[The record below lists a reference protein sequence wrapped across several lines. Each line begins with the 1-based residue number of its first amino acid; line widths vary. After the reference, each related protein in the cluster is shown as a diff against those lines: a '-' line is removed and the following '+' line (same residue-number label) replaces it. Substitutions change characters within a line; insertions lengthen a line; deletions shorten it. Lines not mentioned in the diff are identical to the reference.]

1 MSTSE
6 AVLRQ
11 AGDTFVPVRRRIFR
25 RLLKD
30 RTAVAGLVVILVFV
44 LAALLA
50 PWLAPHDPVETDFSN
65 RFASLSRSHPLG
77 TDNLGR
83 DVFARILH
91 GARLSLG
98 MAVSAT
104 VGITILGVV
113 LGLVAGMYG
122 RLVETVIMRSVDVLL
137 ALPTLILALVV
148 VGLLGQGLRNLI
160 ITIIFVQWPRYARL
174 VRGMTL
180 KIREQD
186 FVQAARAVG
195 ASKPRIMF
203 RHVAPN
209 LLGPTV
215 VFSTIDMGSTL
226 LAVSGLSFLGFGVGP
241 PTPEWGAMLAE
252 ARSFLDRAPQLLFWP
267 GLAITL
273 MVLAFNLAGDGLR
286 DLLDPRTTESTPGWE
301 RRLRRRR
308 QPPSRP
314 AGAAASDIEVPRTDD
329 PDPQARGAPG

>member
-1 MSTSE
+1 LSTSE

-11 AGDTFVPVRRRIFR
+11 AGDTFVPVRRRVFR
-25 RLLKD
+25 RLMKD
-30 RTAVAGLVVILVFV
+30 RTAVAGLAVIALFV
-44 LAALLA
+44 LAAVLA
-50 PWLAPHDPVETDFSN
+50 PWIARHDPVQTNFAN
-65 RFASLSRSHPLG
+65 RFAKVSASHPLG

-91 GARLSLG
+91 GARLSIG
-98 MAVSAT
+98 MAVTAT
-104 VGITILGVV
+104 AGITIVGLL

-122 RLVETVIMRSVDVLL
+122 RLAETVIMRSVDVLL

-160 ITIIFVQWPRYARL
+160 ITIIAVQWPRYARL

-186 FVQAARAVG
+186 FVEAARAVG
-195 ASKPRIMF
+195 ASRPRIMF

-209 LLGPTV
+209 LIGPTV

-252 ARSFLDRAPQLLFWP
+252 ARSFLDKAPLLLAWP

-286 DLLDPRTTESTPGWE
+286 DLLDPRTVESTPGLE
-301 RRLRRRR
+301 RKGLRVRRRR
-308 QPPSRP
+308 RP
-314 AGAAASDIEVPRTDD
+314 AEPL
-329 PDPQARGAPG
+329 PAPATGDLPIDEQPLDVRPGP

>member
-1 MSTSE
+1 
-6 AVLRQ
+6 V
-11 AGDTFVPVRRRIFR
+11 
-25 RLLKD
+25 
-30 RTAVAGLVVILVFV
+30 
-44 LAALLA
+44 LA
-50 PWLAPHDPVETDFSN
+50 PWLATHDPIETNFSE
-65 RFASLSRSHPLG
+65 RFAPVSRDHPLG

-83 DVFARILH
+83 DVFSRIVH
-91 GARLSLG
+91 GARLSIG

-104 VGITILGVV
+104 AGITLLGLL

-122 RLVETVIMRSVDVLL
+122 RLAETVIMRSVDVLL

-160 ITIIFVQWPRYARL
+160 ITIILVQWPRYARL

-186 FVQAARAVG
+186 FVEAARAVG
-195 ASKPRIMF
+195 ASRPRIMW

-209 LLGPTV
+209 LIGPTV
-215 VFSTIDMGSTL
+215 VFSTIDMGNTL

-252 ARSFLDRAPQLLFWP
+252 ARTFLDRAPLLLAWP
-267 GLAITL
+267 GIAITL

-286 DLLDPRTTESTPGWE
+286 DLLDPRTVESTPGLE
-301 RRLRRRR
+301 RQFRFFRRR
-308 QPPSRP
+308 PGNRP
-314 AGAAASDIEVPRTDD
+314 AGSATPSRDLPVEEQPLEVR
-329 PDPQARGAPG
+329 PGP

>member
-30 RTAVAGLVVILVFV
+30 RTAVAGLVIITVVV
-44 LAALLA
+44 LAAILA
-50 PWLAPHDPVETDFSN
+50 PWVARHDPIQTDFTN
-65 RFASLSRSHPLG
+65 RFQPVSKAHPLG

-83 DVFARILH
+83 DVFARIVY

-104 VGITILGVV
+104 VGITVLGVV

-122 RLVETVIMRSVDVLL
+122 RIAETAIMRTVDVLL

-160 ITIIFVQWPRYARL
+160 ITIILVQWPRYARL

-186 FVQAARAVG
+186 FVEAARAVG
-195 ASKPRIMF
+195 ASRPRIMF

-226 LAVSGLSFLGFGVGP
+226 LSVSALSFLGFGVGP

-252 ARSFLDRAPQLLFWP
+252 ARSFLDRAPLLLAWP
-267 GLAITL
+267 GIAITL

-286 DLLDPRTTESTPGWE
+286 DLLDPRTVESTPGWE
-301 RRLRRRR
+301 RRRLRRRR
-308 QPPSRP
+308 IKAASTGAR
-314 AGAAASDIEVPRTDD
+314 AGAPVDLG
-329 PDPQARGAPG
+329 PDPMPSVQETR

>member
-1 MSTSE
+1 M
-6 AVLRQ
+6 
-11 AGDTFVPVRRRIFR
+11 FR

-30 RTAVAGLVVILVFV
+30 RTAVVGLVIVVVFV
-44 LAALLA
+44 LAAVLA
-50 PWLAPHDPVETDFSN
+50 PWVARHDPVQTDFTN
-65 RFASLSRSHPLG
+65 RFAPVSASHPLG

-83 DVFARILH
+83 DVLARIVH
-91 GARLSLG
+91 GARLSIG

-104 VGITILGVV
+104 VGITLLGVI

-122 RLVETVIMRSVDVLL
+122 RLAETLIMRAVDVLL
-137 ALPTLILALVV
+137 AMPTLILALVV

-160 ITIIFVQWPRYARL
+160 ITIILVQWPRYARL

-180 KIREQD
+180 KVREQD
-186 FVQAARAVG
+186 FVEAARAVG
-195 ASKPRIMF
+195 ASRPRIMF

-226 LAVSGLSFLGFGVGP
+226 LSVSALSFLGFGVGP

-252 ARSFLDRAPQLLFWP
+252 ARHFLDRAPQLLAWP
-267 GLAITL
+267 GIAITL

-286 DLLDPRTTESTPGWE
+286 DLLDPRTVESTPGWE
-301 RRLRRRR
+301 RRHRRRGRPRVRSSARVLRRET
-308 QPPSRP
+308 
-314 AGAAASDIEVPRTDD
+314 GDAA
-329 PDPQARGAPG
+329 